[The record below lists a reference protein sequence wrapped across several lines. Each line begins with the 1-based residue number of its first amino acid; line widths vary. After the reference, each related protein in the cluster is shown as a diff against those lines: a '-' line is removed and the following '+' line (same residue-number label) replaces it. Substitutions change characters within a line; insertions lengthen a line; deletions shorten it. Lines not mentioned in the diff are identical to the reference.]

1 MARDEGRRGTAITGA
16 VHSGDGAKGWPRNA
30 VVSRRA
36 FVSGTP
42 VAAAAAALG
51 QTRGA
56 RKPNFVLFLADDLGV
71 HDLGCLGAADLK
83 TPNIDALATSGVR
96 FTNWYAAAPVC
107 APSRASLL
115 TGRYPQRCGVP
126 DNGQALRSS
135 ERTIASALK
144 PAGYATGIFGKWHL
158 GSSIATVPNAHG
170 FDRFVGFHS
179 GCIDYYSHRY
189 YWGERANPPV
199 VNYHDLWRD
208 RTEVFEDGEYSTGIF
223 AREAAQ
229 FVHENRANPFFLY
242 VPFNGVH
249 YPMHAP
255 KKYVERF
262 PDLDPERR
270 MYAAMLAAVDDGV
283 GQVMRALRE
292 ARLMESTLVFFTG
305 DNGATRE
312 TRAGLNGQAAR
323 AGDNRPFRG
332 NKFSAF
338 DGGMHVPMAMSW
350 PGVIRGGQTV
360 AQIGSHLDLLPTML
374 AAAGAPLPDDRTL
387 DGFDA
392 LPLAASGAASRHEAI
407 FWSSGGQLAVRR
419 GNWKLVRNGKTFD
432 GTPEG
437 AQALSGD
444 DAVFLSNVEEDPGES
459 RNLRHAN
466 PSLADELLTAAEKW
480 LADVTKQ

>member
-1 MARDEGRRGTAITGA
+1 M
-16 VHSGDGAKGWPRNA
+16 
-30 VVSRRA
+30 VSRRTFLSSA
-36 FVSGTP
+36 S
-42 VAAAAAALG
+42 VAAASATA
-51 QTRGA
+51 QTRGG
-56 RKPNFVLFLADDLGV
+56 RKPNVIVFLADDLGL

-83 TPNIDALATSGVR
+83 TPNIDALAASGVR

-107 APSRASLL
+107 APSRAALL

-126 DNGQALRSS
+126 DNGQSLRPG
-135 ERTIASALK
+135 EQTIASLLK
-144 PAGYATGIFGKWHL
+144 PVGYATGIFGKWHL
-158 GSSIATVPNAHG
+158 GDQTETVPNAHG
-170 FDRFVGFHS
+170 FDRFLGFHA

-189 YWGERANPPV
+189 YWGERATPPV

-208 RTEVFEDGEYSTGIF
+208 RTEIFEDGAYSTEIF

-229 FVHENRANPFFLY
+229 FVRDNRANPFFMY

-255 KKYVERF
+255 KKYVDRF
-262 PDLDPERR
+262 PGLEPERR
-270 MYAAMLAAVDDGV
+270 MYAAMLSAVDDGV
-283 GQVMRALRE
+283 GLMMRTLRE
-292 ARLMESTLVFFTG
+292 LRLTENTLVFFTG

-312 TRAGLNGQAAR
+312 TRAGLNQRPAR
-323 AGDNRPFRG
+323 AGENRPFRG

-338 DGGMHVPMAMSW
+338 DGGMHVPMVMNW
-350 PGVIRGGQTV
+350 PGVIPKGQV
-360 AQIGSHLDLLPTML
+360 LRQIGNHVDLLPTIL
-374 AAAGAPLPDDRTL
+374 TAAGAPVPADRTM

-392 LPLAASGAASRHEAI
+392 LPMAVSNAGSKHDAI

-437 AQALSGD
+437 SQALQGD

-459 RNLRHAN
+459 RNLRHQN
-466 PSLADELLTAAEKW
+466 PALTDELLTAAEKW
-480 LADVTKQ
+480 LADVKKQ

>member
-1 MARDEGRRGTAITGA
+1 M
-16 VHSGDGAKGWPRNA
+16 
-30 VVSRRA
+30 VSRRNFLTSA
-36 FVSGTP
+36 S
-42 VAAAAAALG
+42 VAAAGAMA

-56 RKPNFVLFLADDLGV
+56 RKPNVIVFLADDLGV

-83 TPNIDALATSGVR
+83 TPHIDALATSGAR

-107 APSRASLL
+107 APSRAALL

-126 DNGQALRSS
+126 NNGPPLRPS
-135 ERTIASALK
+135 EQTIASLLK

-158 GSSIATVPNAHG
+158 GDSADTVPNAHG
-170 FDRFVGFHS
+170 FDRFAGFHA

-189 YWGERANPPV
+189 YWGERSNPPV

-208 RTEVFEDGEYSTGIF
+208 RTEIFEDGAYSTEIF

-229 FVHENRANPFFLY
+229 FVRDNRANPFFMY

-255 KKYVERF
+255 RKYVDRF
-262 PDLDPERR
+262 PDLEPERR
-270 MYAAMLAAVDDGV
+270 MYAAMLSAVDDGV
-283 GQVMRALRE
+283 GLVMRTVRELRLAE
-292 ARLMESTLVFFTG
+292 NTLVFFSG

-312 TRAGLNGQAAR
+312 NRAGLNQQPAK

-350 PGVIRGGQTV
+350 PGVIPKGQLLRQMGNHV
-360 AQIGSHLDLLPTML
+360 DLLPTIL
-374 AAAGAPLPDDRTL
+374 TAAGVPIPSDRTM
-387 DGFDA
+387 DGFNA
-392 LPLAASGAASRHEAI
+392 LPMAASNAGSKHDAI

-419 GNWKLVRNGKTFD
+419 GSWKLVKDGKTFD

-437 AQALSGD
+437 SQSLQGD
-444 DAVFLSNVEEDPGES
+444 DSVFLSNVDEDPGES
-459 RNLRHAN
+459 KNLRHGN
-466 PSLADELLTAAEKW
+466 PALADELLTAAQKW
-480 LADVTKQ
+480 LVEVKKP